1 MHIKVCL
8 EEWKEKWM
16 IKKICVFFYLVE
28 KKSEIMENVICLNLL
43 SCLYYITTNL
53 KKKKKLQRSK

>member
-28 KKSEIMENVICLNLL
+28 KKSEIMENVICLNLR
-43 SCLYYITTNL
+43 SCLYYITTNFF
-53 KKKKKLQRSK
+53 